1 MTDNGRTDVQ
11 RLIGEV
17 AARHNILLKPD
28 DAAFVL
34 VTINRLVLE
43 GIVSEL
49 LEKVSVVVADFEQ
62 AAGQVQTKAGA
73 SIGKEVKEATAAIRG
88 DLANDVA
95 AAGKQ
100 AHELVLAV
108 HRAHSRPAVE
118 KWVAVGAACALILF
132 FLGVLT
138 GRLLK

>member
-1 MTDNGRTDVQ
+1 MTDNDRPDVQ
-11 RLIGEV
+11 RLIAEV
-17 AARHNILLKPD
+17 AALHNILLKPD

-34 VTINRLVLE
+34 VTINRLILE
-43 GIVSEL
+43 GIVAEL
-49 LEKVSVVVADFEQ
+49 LEKVSAIITDFEQ

-73 SIGKEVKEATAAIRG
+73 SIAREVKEATAAIRG
-88 DLANDVA
+88 ELAKDVA

-100 AHELVLAV
+100 AHELVVAV
-108 HRAHSRPAVE
+108 HRAHSGPAVE
-118 KWVAVGAACALILF
+118 KWVAVGAACALLLF